1 MQATAPFR
9 SEQWRSITQGRFKKL
24 QQLGNI
30 SRNAPERLLKAMS
43 LCVVFIEEIYAKQ
56 TQNKIS
62 A

>member
-30 SRNAPERLLKAMS
+30 SRNAPERLLNAMS
-43 LCVVFIEEIYAKQ
+43 LCVVFNVIMRCIY
-56 TQNKIS
+56 
-62 A
+62 